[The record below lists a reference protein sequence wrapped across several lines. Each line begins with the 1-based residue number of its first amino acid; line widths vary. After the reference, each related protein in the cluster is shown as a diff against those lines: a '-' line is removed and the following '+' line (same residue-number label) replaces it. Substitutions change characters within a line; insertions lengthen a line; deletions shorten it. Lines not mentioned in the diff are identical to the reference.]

1 MSNDKITNDNKIT
14 YNGTRH
20 TLKEWSDI
28 YGIDYQI
35 LFNRINVYNLSFEEA
50 ISKPVD
56 KVSRYLTCNGLTLSM
71 ADWARVTG
79 IPYSTIKSRL
89 NILHWTVEKAL
100 STPVR
105 GE

>member
-1 MSNDKITNDNKIT
+1 MNHINNIIT

-20 TLKEWSDI
+20 TLEEWSNI
-28 YGIDYQI
+28 YGIDYKI
-35 LFNRINVYNLSFEEA
+35 LYDRINVDHLSFEEA
-50 ISKPVD
+50 ISRPVD
-56 KVSRYLTCNGLTLSM
+56 KISRNLTHNGITRSM
-71 ADWARVTG
+71 AEWARVTG
-79 IPYSTIKSRL
+79 IPYATIKSRL

>member
-1 MSNDKITNDNKIT
+1 MNNKIT
-14 YNGTRH
+14 YNGARH
-20 TLKEWSDI
+20 TLKEWGDI

-35 LFNRINVYNLSFEEA
+35 LYNRIHVCHLSFEEA

-56 KVSRYLTCNGLTLSM
+56 KVSRNLTYNGVTCSM
-71 ADWARVTG
+71 ADWARITG